1 MAETREEGR
10 SAERLEG
17 QGSPGFREQM
27 GLEREP
33 GGRVGGRRGSVWT
46 KAERRKVGPGRF
58 QVSDLGGWSPW
69 EAVPA
74 RDPQEEPRGR
84 RRRPCGAFGLRFLW
98 GPKDRHL

>member
-33 GGRVGGRRGSVWT
+33 GGTVGGRRGSVWT
-46 KAERRKVGPGRF
+46 KAERRSCRLGAESGAREIPGF
-58 QVSDLGGWSPW
+58 
-69 EAVPA
+69 
-74 RDPQEEPRGR
+74 
-84 RRRPCGAFGLRFLW
+84 
-98 GPKDRHL
+98 